1 MEEKKKQICLRLTE
15 EEKIIIEEKAKA
27 ENLTVNAFILKRL
40 LNDSTEIE
48 NAINKLSSEI
58 EELRTENNELKRFAK
73 EERESYN
80 EMLQKIKSTYETIIS
95 TLNET
100 IQAKQ
105 ILIESNETKKGFFSR
120 LFKR

>member
-15 EEKIIIEEKAKA
+15 EEKTIIEEKAKT
-27 ENLTVNAFILKRL
+27 EGLTVNAFILKRL
-40 LNDSTEIE
+40 LNDSTEME

-80 EMLQKIKSTYETIIS
+80 EMLQDIKSVYEITILTLKETIKS
-95 TLNET
+95 
-100 IQAKQ
+100 KQ
-105 ILIESNETKKGFFSR
+105 ILIESQENKKSFWSR
-120 LFKR
+120 LFKK

>member
-27 ENLTVNAFILKRL
+27 DNLTVNAFILKRL

-48 NAINKLSSEI
+48 NAINKLSAEI
-58 EELRTENNELKRFAK
+58 EALKDENRELKRF
-73 EERESYN
+73 EENQRESFRKTL
-80 EMLQKIKSTYETIIS
+80 EDTRSTYEVMMS
-95 TLNET
+95 ALKET
-100 IQAKQ
+100 IKSKQ
-105 ILIESNETKKGFFSR
+105 ILIDNQETKKGFWSR

>member
-27 ENLTVNAFILKRL
+27 DNLTVNAFILKRL

-73 EERESYN
+73 EERKSYN